1 MIYQMPC
8 PDKAHVFAASSVE
21 NNEKAR
27 REVQVWASGH
37 GYRRPQT
44 ENVFTV
50 YRSGVSTR
58 EWVFLERDAN
68 PS

>member
-1 MIYQMPC
+1 MVYQMPC

-27 REVQVWASGH
+27 REVQAWASGH
-37 GYRRPQT
+37 GYQRPQV

-50 YRSGVSTR
+50 FRSGVQAR
-58 EWVFLERDAN
+58 EWVLLEREAK